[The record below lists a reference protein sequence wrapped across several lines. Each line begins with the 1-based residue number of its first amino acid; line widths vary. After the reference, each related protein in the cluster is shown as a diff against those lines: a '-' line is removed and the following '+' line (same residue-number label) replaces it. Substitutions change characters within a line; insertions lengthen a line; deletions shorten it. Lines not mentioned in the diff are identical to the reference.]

1 LYSPPVIVPP
11 IAASAGPK
19 EGVTASR
26 VPIRVRFAETD
37 LMGIVHHASYLIYV
51 EEARVEYLLRRG
63 ANYADWAARGTHFPV
78 IDARVRYRA
87 AAAFPDR
94 LTVEVWVGEAT
105 RVSVRF
111 DYRIWRDA
119 TLIAEAYTTLACV
132 DDARLPKRVPADVLA
147 VLSSEEKPEKVVAA
161 NP

>member
-1 LYSPPVIVPP
+1 VIVPP
-11 IAASAGPK
+11 IAATEGPK
-19 EGVTASR
+19 PGVTSSR

-63 ANYADWAARGTHFPV
+63 ANYADWAARGVHFPV

-87 AAAFPDR
+87 AAAFPER
-94 LTVEVWVGEAT
+94 LEVECWVGELT

-111 DYRIWRDA
+111 DYRIFRGD
-119 TLIAEAYTTLACV
+119 TVLAEAYTTLACV
-132 DDARLPKRVPADVLA
+132 DHQRLPKRVPPEVAA
-147 VLSSEEKPEKVVAA
+147 VLMRAE
-161 NP
+161 NLT

>member
-1 LYSPPVIVPP
+1 MIVPP
-11 IAASAGPK
+11 IAASSGPK
-19 EGVTASR
+19 EGVTISR

-94 LTVEVWVGEAT
+94 LEVEVWVGEAT

-111 DYRIWRDA
+111 DYRIWRDT

-132 DDARLPKRVPADVLA
+132 DDSRAPKRVPPDVLA
-147 VLSSEEKPEKVVAA
+147 VLASPEKPEKIQTS
-161 NP
+161 NR

>member
-1 LYSPPVIVPP
+1 MIVPP
-11 IAASAGPK
+11 IAASEGPK
-19 EGVTASR
+19 PGVAVSR

-63 ANYADWAARGTHFPV
+63 ANYADWAARGVHFPV

-94 LTVEVWVGEAT
+94 LEVECWVGEAT

-111 DYRIWRDA
+111 DYRILRGD
-119 TLIAEAYTTLACV
+119 TVIAEAYTTLACV
-132 DDARLPKRVPADVLA
+132 DHTRVPKRVPPDVLT
-147 VLSSEEKPEKVVAA
+147 VLSSPEKPDQVRPAE
-161 NP
+161 NST

>member
-1 LYSPPVIVPP
+1 M
-11 IAASAGPK
+11 
-19 EGVTASR
+19 SR

-87 AAAFPDR
+87 AAMFPDR
-94 LTVEVWVGEAT
+94 LVIECWAGEIT

-111 DYRIWRDA
+111 DYRIFRDT

-132 DDARLPKRVPADVLA
+132 DDNRAPKRVPADVLA
-147 VLSSEEKPEKVVAA
+147 VLSTDEKPEKILA
-161 NP
+161 PI